1 MLKKRIIFTLLY
13 DNNNFIL
20 SRNFRIQK
28 VGDINWLRSNYNF
41 SKISFF
47 IDELV
52 VIDITR
58 DKQNI
63 DLFCENLK
71 LITNESF
78 VPVTAGGGI
87 RNINQALDLLNSG
100 ADKIII
106 NTPIFHEIELVSE
119 LVKSFGR
126 QCVVGSFD
134 CKKNDQNDYD
144 LYYESGRKKFELS
157 LKEFSEI
164 YNFNLIGEL
173 YLNSIDRDGTGQGY
187 DFNLLDCISNK
198 CNIPLILAGG
208 AGNSS
213 HLLNGLLDKRVDAV
227 ATAHL
232 FNFIGDGL
240 KKARSNVLKSNI
252 NLAKW
257 ISLEELDKSET

>member
-87 RNINQALDLLNSG
+87 RNINQALNLLNSG

-106 NTPIFHEIELVSE
+106 NTPIFQEIELVSE

-126 QCVVGSFD
+126 QCVVGSLIV
-134 CKKNDQNDYD
+134 KKMI
-144 LYYESGRKKFELS
+144 KM
-157 LKEFSEI
+157 I
-164 YNFNLIGEL
+164 MI
-173 YLNSIDRDGTGQGY
+173 
-187 DFNLLDCISNK
+187 
-198 CNIPLILAGG
+198 
-208 AGNSS
+208 
-213 HLLNGLLDKRVDAV
+213 
-227 ATAHL
+227 
-232 FNFIGDGL
+232 FIM
-240 KKARSNVLKSNI
+240 N
-252 NLAKW
+252 
-257 ISLEELDKSET
+257 LEEKNLNYP